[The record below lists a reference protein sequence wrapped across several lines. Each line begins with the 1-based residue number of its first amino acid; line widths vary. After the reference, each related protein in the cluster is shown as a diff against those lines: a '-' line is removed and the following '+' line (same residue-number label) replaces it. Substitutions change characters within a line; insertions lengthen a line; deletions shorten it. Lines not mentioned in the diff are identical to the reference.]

1 MIKLNPYVKTLRRQE
16 LLRSNKRAQAI
27 VAGLKHDTPRN
38 KDSRNKLGKIRAIS
52 NRNLNKKKDA
62 PKTGKPKTKLTQE
75 QKEAKKVASIE
86 KRKAALKLQPKKK
99 IAKKDF
105 KSAWLKDFIKNL
117 HN

>member
-1 MIKLNPYVKTLRRQE
+1 MIKLNPYIKTLRRQE
-16 LLRSNKRAQAI
+16 LLRSSKKAQAI
-27 VAGLKHDTPRN
+27 VANLKKDTPRN
-38 KDSRNKLGKIRAIS
+38 KESRNKIGKLRATS

-62 PKTGKPKTKLTQE
+62 PKTGKPKTKLSQE
-75 QKEAKKVASIE
+75 QKEAKRIAGVE